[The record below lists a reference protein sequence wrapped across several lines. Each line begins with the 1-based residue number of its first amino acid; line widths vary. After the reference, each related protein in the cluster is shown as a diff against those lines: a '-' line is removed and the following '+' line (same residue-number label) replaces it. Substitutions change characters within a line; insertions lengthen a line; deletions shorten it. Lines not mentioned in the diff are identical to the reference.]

1 MAAKKFVEL
10 NDCKENLSSIIH
22 RMKLIRHGFLVQ
34 KNSRIQIERT
44 VVTACN
50 VAAVYKTRDNL

>member
-1 MAAKKFVEL
+1 VAAKKFVEL

-22 RMKLIRHGFLVQ
+22 RMKLIRQGFMVQ
-34 KNSRIQIERT
+34 NNSRIQFEIT

-50 VAAVYKTRDNL
+50 VAAVYQT